1 MKREKLQ
8 TKGFDTQ
15 TIHGGRIVDQFGSL
29 TMPIYQTSTFIFENA
44 EQGGR
49 RFALE
54 EDGYIYSRLG
64 NPTTASL
71 EEKMAILEKSEAA
84 VVFSSGMGAISSSIW
99 CNLKQGDHVIAPLA
113 FYGCSFAYIQ
123 HGLTEFGIEV
133 DLVDTRYPEN
143 VKNAMKS
150 NTKIVYLET
159 PSNPNMEI
167 MDIEEIS
174 KIAHTVEGC
183 LVIVDNTFATPY
195 LQRPIE
201 LGADIVVHSATK
213 YLNGHGDILAG
224 VACGTKEMMEKVRFV
239 GLKNFTGA
247 VMSPNDAYLMIR
259 GMRTLGVRMDRHCE
273 NAMKVAEFLESH
285 PSISV
290 VNYPGLESFPQH
302 KLAKKQMSQFGGT
315 MSFEVKG
322 GVEAGIKLLNSL
334 EICTLAVS
342 LGDTTTLI
350 EHPASMTHSTYSKE
364 ELAEAGIPE
373 GLVRLSVGLEN
384 AEDIIEDLRQA
395 LDSI

>member
-1 MKREKLQ
+1 
-8 TKGFDTQ
+8 
-15 TIHGGRIVDQFGSL
+15 
-29 TMPIYQTSTFIFENA
+29 
-44 EQGGR
+44 
-49 RFALE
+49 
-54 EDGYIYSRLG
+54 
-64 NPTTASL
+64 
-71 EEKMAILEKSEAA
+71 
-84 VVFSSGMGAISSSIW
+84 
-99 CNLKQGDHVIAPLA
+99 
-113 FYGCSFAYIQ
+113 
-123 HGLTEFGIEV
+123 
-133 DLVDTRYPEN
+133 
-143 VKNAMKS
+143 MKS

>member
-143 VKNAMKS
+143 VKNAMKP

>member
-143 VKNAMKS
+143 VKKC
-150 NTKIVYLET
+150 
-159 PSNPNMEI
+159 
-167 MDIEEIS
+167 D
-174 KIAHTVEGC
+174 
-183 LVIVDNTFATPY
+183 
-195 LQRPIE
+195 
-201 LGADIVVHSATK
+201 
-213 YLNGHGDILAG
+213 
-224 VACGTKEMMEKVRFV
+224 
-239 GLKNFTGA
+239 
-247 VMSPNDAYLMIR
+247 
-259 GMRTLGVRMDRHCE
+259 
-273 NAMKVAEFLESH
+273 
-285 PSISV
+285 
-290 VNYPGLESFPQH
+290 
-302 KLAKKQMSQFGGT
+302 
-315 MSFEVKG
+315 EV
-322 GVEAGIKLLNSL
+322 
-334 EICTLAVS
+334 
-342 LGDTTTLI
+342 
-350 EHPASMTHSTYSKE
+350 
-364 ELAEAGIPE
+364 
-373 GLVRLSVGLEN
+373 
-384 AEDIIEDLRQA
+384 
-395 LDSI
+395 

>member
-143 VKNAMKS
+143 VKNAMKP

-174 KIAHTVEGC
+174 KTAHTVEGC

-395 LDSI
+395 LNSI

>member
-290 VNYPGLESFPQH
+290 VNYPGLKSFPQH
-302 KLAKKQMSQFGGT
+302 ELAKKQMSQFGGT

>member
-1 MKREKLQ
+1 MDRKKLE

-15 TIHGGRIVDQFGSL
+15 TIHGGRFKDGHGSL
-29 TMPIYQTSTFIFENA
+29 TMPIYQTSTFIFDNA

-54 EDGYIYSRLG
+54 EPGYIYSRLG

-71 EEKMAILEKSEAA
+71 EEKVALLEHAEAA
-84 VVFSSGMGAISSSIW
+84 VAFSSGMGAITSSIW
-99 CNLKQGDHVIAPLA
+99 CNLKAGDHVVAPMA

-133 DLVDTRYPEN
+133 DLVDTRDPEN
-143 VKNAMKS
+143 VRRVMKP

-159 PSNPNMEI
+159 PSNPNMDI
-167 MDIEEIS
+167 MDIEEIG
-174 KIAHTVEGC
+174 KIAHSVEGC
-183 LVIVDNTFATPY
+183 LLIVDNTFATPY
-195 LQRPIE
+195 LQRPLD

-224 VACGTKEMMEKVRFV
+224 VSCGTKEMMEKVRFV

-285 PSISV
+285 PAISV
-290 VNYPGLESFPQH
+290 VNYPGLKSFPQH
-302 KLAKKQMSQFGGT
+302 ELAKKQMSKFGGI
-315 MSFEVKG
+315 MSFEIKG
-322 GVEAGIKLLNSL
+322 GVDAGRKLLNSL

-384 AEDIIEDLRQA
+384 AEDIIEDLKQA

>member
-49 RFALE
+49 RFVLE

-143 VKNAMKS
+143 VKNAMKP